1 MHSARF
7 GLEPSDRSVRADV
20 FVGEEPDEDEDEPD
34 EDDSKQEDN
43 GDCLLGVTV
52 CPAFRR

>member
-1 MHSARF
+1 MHSASF

-20 FVGEEPDEDEDEPD
+20 FVGEEPDEDEDAPD

-43 GDCLLGVTV
+43 GDWLLGVTV